1 MTTTEI
7 AVANAG
13 GNTLESQPKDLLR
26 FITAGSVDDGKS
38 TLIGRLLHDTK
49 ALMEDHI
56 DALTRAAA
64 RHGLSEPDLSH
75 VTDGLQGER
84 EQGITI
90 DVAYRSFETAH
101 RRFIIADTPG
111 HEQYTRNMV
120 TGATNADV
128 AVVLVDACKYWL
140 PQSRRHA
147 CIADTVGIRQLIV
160 AVNKM
165 DLIGYCEEA
174 FAHIR
179 DEFLDFATRLHFTRV
194 TFIPVSALKGDM
206 VVERGGHLPWYEG
219 PTLLQALEQA
229 DIPKA
234 GGRSDDGA
242 AFRFPVQWVSRAAA
256 PGRVARRGYMGRVAS
271 GAVAPGDE
279 VMVLPS
285 GRRTH
290 IDEIDTHDGVL
301 ARAQAPQSVTL
312 YLEDDIDVARGDMI
326 VALAAPPAVTNTFV
340 ATVCWLSTEPM
351 SVRRR
356 RYLIKHGTK
365 TVSALFSR
373 PAYRLDVTTLARD
386 TLATT
391 LAMND
396 IGRVEVRVQDPLPW
410 DAYDVN
416 RATGS
421 FIIIDALTHDT
432 VGAGMIEGPAPDA
445 PEALAS

>member
-1 MTTTEI
+1 MSTTEMT
-7 AVANAG
+7 ATNAG
-13 GNTLESQPKDLLR
+13 FDTPESHPKDLLR

-38 TLIGRLLHDTK
+38 TLIGRLLHDAK
-49 ALMEDHI
+49 ALMDDHI
-56 DALTRAAA
+56 DALARTAA
-64 RHGLSEPDLSH
+64 RRGLKELDLSH

-90 DVAYRSFETAH
+90 DVAYRSFETAR

-165 DLIGYCEEA
+165 DLIGYCEAA

-179 DEFLDFATRLHFTRV
+179 DEFLDFARHLRFTRV
-194 TFIPVSALKGDM
+194 TFIPISALKGDM
-206 VVERGGHLPWYEG
+206 VVERGGSLPWYVG

-229 DIPKA
+229 DIPDAA
-234 GGRSDDGA
+234 GGAHGA
-242 AFRFPVQWVSRAAA
+242 PFRFPVQWVSRPGA
-256 PGRVARRGYMGRVAS
+256 PGRAARRGYMGRVAS
-271 GAVAPGDE
+271 GGVAVGDE

-290 IDEIDTHDGVL
+290 IEEIDTHDGGL
-301 ARAQAPQSVTL
+301 ARTQAPQSVTL
-312 YLEDDIDVARGDMI
+312 YLEDDVDVARGDMI
-326 VALAAPPAVTNTFV
+326 VAPPTPPAVTKAFA
-340 ATVCWLSTEPM
+340 ATVCWLGAEPM
-351 SVRRR
+351 SLRRR

-373 PAYRLDVTTLARD
+373 PSYRLDVATLERD
-386 TLATT
+386 TGAAT
-391 LAMND
+391 LVMND
-396 IGRVEVRVQDPLPW
+396 IGRVNVQVHDPLPW
-410 DAYDVN
+410 DTYTAN

-421 FIIIDALTHDT
+421 FIVIDALTHDT
-432 VGAGMIEGPAPDA
+432 VGAGLIEGSADA